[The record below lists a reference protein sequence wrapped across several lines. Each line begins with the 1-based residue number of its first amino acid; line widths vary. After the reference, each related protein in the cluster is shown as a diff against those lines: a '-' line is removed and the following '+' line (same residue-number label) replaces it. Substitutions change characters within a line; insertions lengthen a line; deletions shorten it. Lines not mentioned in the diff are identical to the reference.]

1 MAAQVQ
7 HAEQNQNYVQE
18 QLQKETAK
26 VNQLKATGGGMGT
39 ATLDPEEEEARVAL
53 ARARER
59 ESLAKDEE
67 VERLNQHINGEA

>member
-1 MAAQVQ
+1 
-7 HAEQNQNYVQE
+7 
-18 QLQKETAK
+18 
-26 VNQLKATGGGMGT
+26 MGA